1 MTPLDKLNTVMRL
14 VGPGVTVKGDLND
27 LSTYEWAEG
36 ITPPTE
42 EEIEANFKAQEY
54 SRNRKVEYDALNQ
67 FELISDDT
75 NNSTTTHIDAVNA
88 IKAKW
93 PKDNSGPV

>member
-42 EEIEANFKAQEY
+42 EEIEAEFKAQEY
-54 SRNRKVEYDALNQ
+54 SRNREIEYPNV
-67 FELISDDT
+67 
-75 NNSTTTHIDAVNA
+75 IDQLDFIYHNG
-88 IKAKW
+88 IEKW
-93 PKDNSGPV
+93 KTDMIDPVKDKYPKG

>member
-1 MTPLDKLNTVMRL
+1 MTPLDKLNTVIRL

-42 EEIEANFKAQEY
+42 EEIEAEFKAQEY
-54 SRNRKVEYDALNQ
+54 SRNREIEYPNV
-67 FELISDDT
+67 
-75 NNSTTTHIDAVNA
+75 IDQLDFIYHNG
-88 IKAKW
+88 IEKW
-93 PKDNSGPV
+93 KTDMIDPVKDKYPKG